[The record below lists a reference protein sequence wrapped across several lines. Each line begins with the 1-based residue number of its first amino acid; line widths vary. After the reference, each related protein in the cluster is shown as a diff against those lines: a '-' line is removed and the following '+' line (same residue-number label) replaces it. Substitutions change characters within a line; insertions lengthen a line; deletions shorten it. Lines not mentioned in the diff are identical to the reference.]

1 MRIILSITVSEIKA
15 TLMNAIKLFL
25 DSYSV
30 YDTHLKASSLY
41 TEIFSQRTHL

>member
-1 MRIILSITVSEIKA
+1 MRVILSLTITA
-15 TLMNAIKLFL
+15 TQAPLMNAIKLFL

-41 TEIFSQRTHL
+41 TEILSQRTHL